1 MEVDSYDAS
10 LEDNSNL
17 EDDPSRDW
25 DAWGNGSSRVSSKG
39 SPVGNEVKGKRIIL
53 SHNHYKWTGFQPRL
67 DKTWRGA

>member
-25 DAWGNGSSRVSSKG
+25 DAWSNGSWESS
-39 SPVGNEVKGKRIIL
+39 SDIGNEVSSTTEKNPL
-53 SHNHYKWTGFQPRL
+53 SQSF
-67 DKTWRGA
+67 